1 MEDCADKIE
10 VYLDPLLLAGFNP
23 PEIETCFGL
32 DASNALAC
40 TGGGNSTHW
49 AYGTYNIEY
58 ENGAE
63 KLVNGFVTYTM
74 DYSVYDDVRNSIEQF
89 WNEFL
94 A

>member
-10 VYLDPLLLAGFNP
+10 IYVDPEQQGYFDP
-23 PEIETCFGL
+23 PTFETCVGL
-32 DASNALAC
+32 ENNAVAC
-40 TGGGNSTHW
+40 NSNSTPF

-63 KLVNGFVTYTM
+63 KLVNGYVTYTM
-74 DYSVYDDVRNSIEQF
+74 DYSLLDDVRNSIEQF
-89 WNEFL
+89 WIEFL